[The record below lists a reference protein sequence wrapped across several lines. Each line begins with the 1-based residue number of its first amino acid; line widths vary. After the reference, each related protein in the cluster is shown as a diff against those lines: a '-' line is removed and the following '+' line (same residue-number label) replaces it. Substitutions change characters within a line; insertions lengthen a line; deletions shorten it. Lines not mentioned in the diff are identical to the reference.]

1 MDAAVGNFGRMWHLG
16 KTASHD
22 TETLVIQRRDFAK
35 IAGNTIVKN
44 RARSKRARGDQQAT
58 DEGSPSLGPFE

>member
-1 MDAAVGNFGRMWHLG
+1 MDAAVGNFGRMWRLG

-35 IAGNTIVKN
+35 IAGNTIVKS
-44 RARSKRARGDQQAT
+44 ARSKRARGDQQAA